1 MHVPFLRRASVGARL
16 AALSSAL
23 FALLFAAFVWA
34 LTHAASGQIADQVH
48 ARIDEKD
55 RSIAAMIALFDEAL
69 TAEASRAMTLFAS
82 FLPAGYALDAAR
94 TIDVAGVATPA
105 LTAGGQTLN
114 LDFSIPDQFLQK
126 SGAIATIFARRGD
139 DFVRVTTSLKKQ
151 DGSRAIGTLLDRK
164 GPAYAPLVAGRTYTG
179 LATLF
184 GKRYITQYKPIADAS
199 GAIVGA
205 LFVGIDVGAEMRLV
219 ENGIRQLKIGEHGY
233 YFVLDASDGPARG
246 TLLVHPARAGQRAD
260 DAAAPYAQML
270 AAREGQL
277 SYTSTDAA
285 AGDDGPRAKF
295 VSFVTV
301 PQWQWLVGG
310 IAIDD
315 EVMAGM
321 RATRNRFA
329 AIGCAFVLAFAALF
343 VAVVKRVVSRPLD
356 AAAHASER
364 FAAGDL
370 SVRIGA
376 HGKHDKHDKHGKH
389 DARDGAARPPA
400 SGRNDEIGRLVRA
413 VDGIGDGLAR
423 IVAQVRRGAA
433 DIAHGSVRIG
443 AHGKHDKHDKHDKH
457 GKHDARDGA
466 ARPPAS
472 GRNDEIGRL
481 VRAVDGIGDGLAR
494 IVAQVRRGAAD
505 IAHGTVTIAAGSS
518 DMAARIATQASS
530 VEQTAAS
537 MEQITAAVQQNADH
551 AAQASALATG
561 ASSAATT
568 GGAAVQRVVATMGDI
583 QGVARRIAEIT
594 GVIEGI
600 AFQTN
605 ILALNAAVEAA
616 RAGEHGRGFAVVASE
631 VRALAQRSA
640 AAAKEIDA
648 LVGES
653 ATTAE
658 HGFRIAEDA
667 RAAMQDIV
675 ARVDQVRAII
685 AEISAA
691 SREQSSGIE
700 QVNLAVTQ
708 IGAATQQNA
717 TLIADAERAAAE
729 LRDEAAQLAH
739 AVSVFRLAADEGVLD
754 AR

>member
-1 MHVPFLRRASVGARL
+1 MTRAFRQRTRHRTPESFMHVPFLRRASVGARL

-376 HGKHDKHDKHGKH
+376 HGKHDKHGKH

-400 SGRNDEIGRLVRA
+400 SGR
-413 VDGIGDGLAR
+413 
-423 IVAQVRRGAA
+423 
-433 DIAHGSVRIG
+433 S
-443 AHGKHDKHDKHDKH
+443 
-457 GKHDARDGA
+457 
-466 ARPPAS
+466 
-472 GRNDEIGRL
+472 DEIGRL

-691 SREQSSGIE
+691 SREQSGGIE

-717 TLIADAERAAAE
+717 TLIADAERAAAA

>member
-376 HGKHDKHDKHGKH
+376 HGKHGKHGKH

-400 SGRNDEIGRLVRA
+400 SGR
-413 VDGIGDGLAR
+413 
-423 IVAQVRRGAA
+423 
-433 DIAHGSVRIG
+433 S
-443 AHGKHDKHDKHDKH
+443 
-457 GKHDARDGA
+457 
-466 ARPPAS
+466 
-472 GRNDEIGRL
+472 DEIGRL

-717 TLIADAERAAAE
+717 TLIADAERAAAA

>member
-105 LTAGGQTLN
+105 LTAGGQMLN

-270 AAREGQL
+270 AAKEGQL

-376 HGKHDKHDKHGKH
+376 HGKHDKHD
-389 DARDGAARPPA
+389 ARDGAARPPA
-400 SGRNDEIGRLVRA
+400 SGR
-413 VDGIGDGLAR
+413 
-423 IVAQVRRGAA
+423 
-433 DIAHGSVRIG
+433 S
-443 AHGKHDKHDKHDKH
+443 
-457 GKHDARDGA
+457 
-466 ARPPAS
+466 
-472 GRNDEIGRL
+472 DEIGRL

-616 RAGEHGRGFAVVASE
+616 RAGEHGRGFAVVAGE

-717 TLIADAERAAAE
+717 TLIADAERAAAA

-739 AVSVFRLAADEGVLD
+739 AVSVFRLAADEPTLD

>member
-315 EVMAGM
+315 EVMADM

-376 HGKHDKHDKHGKH
+376 HGKHGKH

-400 SGRNDEIGRLVRA
+400 SGR
-413 VDGIGDGLAR
+413 
-423 IVAQVRRGAA
+423 
-433 DIAHGSVRIG
+433 S
-443 AHGKHDKHDKHDKH
+443 
-457 GKHDARDGA
+457 
-466 ARPPAS
+466 
-472 GRNDEIGRL
+472 DEIGRL

-717 TLIADAERAAAE
+717 TLIADAERAAAA

-739 AVSVFRLAADEGVLD
+739 AVSVFRLVADEGVLD

>member
-270 AAREGQL
+270 AAKEGQL

-376 HGKHDKHDKHGKH
+376 HGKHDKHDKH
-389 DARDGAARPPA
+389 DVRDGAARPPA
-400 SGRNDEIGRLVRA
+400 SGR
-413 VDGIGDGLAR
+413 
-423 IVAQVRRGAA
+423 
-433 DIAHGSVRIG
+433 S
-443 AHGKHDKHDKHDKH
+443 
-457 GKHDARDGA
+457 
-466 ARPPAS
+466 
-472 GRNDEIGRL
+472 DEIGRL

-717 TLIADAERAAAE
+717 TLIADAERAAAA

-739 AVSVFRLAADEGVLD
+739 AVSVFRLAADEPTLD

>member
-1 MHVPFLRRASVGARL
+1 MTRAFRQRTRHRTPESFMHVPFLRRASVGARL

-315 EVMAGM
+315 EVMADM

-376 HGKHDKHDKHGKH
+376 HGKHGKH

-400 SGRNDEIGRLVRA
+400 SGR
-413 VDGIGDGLAR
+413 
-423 IVAQVRRGAA
+423 
-433 DIAHGSVRIG
+433 S
-443 AHGKHDKHDKHDKH
+443 
-457 GKHDARDGA
+457 
-466 ARPPAS
+466 
-472 GRNDEIGRL
+472 DEIGRL

-717 TLIADAERAAAE
+717 TLIADAERAAAA

>member
-400 SGRNDEIGRLVRA
+400 SGR
-413 VDGIGDGLAR
+413 
-423 IVAQVRRGAA
+423 
-433 DIAHGSVRIG
+433 S
-443 AHGKHDKHDKHDKH
+443 
-457 GKHDARDGA
+457 
-466 ARPPAS
+466 
-472 GRNDEIGRL
+472 DEIGRL

-691 SREQSSGIE
+691 SREQSGGIE

-717 TLIADAERAAAE
+717 TLIADAERAAAA

-739 AVSVFRLAADEGVLD
+739 AVSVFRLAADEPTLD

>member
-270 AAREGQL
+270 AAKEGQL

-376 HGKHDKHDKHGKH
+376 HGKHGKH

-400 SGRNDEIGRLVRA
+400 SGR
-413 VDGIGDGLAR
+413 
-423 IVAQVRRGAA
+423 
-433 DIAHGSVRIG
+433 S
-443 AHGKHDKHDKHDKH
+443 
-457 GKHDARDGA
+457 
-466 ARPPAS
+466 
-472 GRNDEIGRL
+472 DEIGRL

-717 TLIADAERAAAE
+717 TLIADAERAAAA

>member
-126 SGAIATIFARRGD
+126 SGAIATIFARRGE

-205 LFVGIDVGAEMRLV
+205 LFVGIDIGAEMRLV

-376 HGKHDKHDKHGKH
+376 HDKHDKH

-400 SGRNDEIGRLVRA
+400 SGR
-413 VDGIGDGLAR
+413 
-423 IVAQVRRGAA
+423 
-433 DIAHGSVRIG
+433 S
-443 AHGKHDKHDKHDKH
+443 
-457 GKHDARDGA
+457 
-466 ARPPAS
+466 
-472 GRNDEIGRL
+472 DEIGRL

-691 SREQSSGIE
+691 SREQSGGIE

-717 TLIADAERAAAE
+717 TLIADAERAAAA

-739 AVSVFRLAADEGVLD
+739 AVSVFRLAADEPTLD

>member
-315 EVMAGM
+315 EVMADM

-376 HGKHDKHDKHGKH
+376 HGKHDKHGKH

-400 SGRNDEIGRLVRA
+400 SGR
-413 VDGIGDGLAR
+413 
-423 IVAQVRRGAA
+423 
-433 DIAHGSVRIG
+433 S
-443 AHGKHDKHDKHDKH
+443 
-457 GKHDARDGA
+457 
-466 ARPPAS
+466 
-472 GRNDEIGRL
+472 DEIGRL

-717 TLIADAERAAAE
+717 TLIADAERAAAA

>member
-315 EVMAGM
+315 EVMADM

-376 HGKHDKHDKHGKH
+376 H
-389 DARDGAARPPA
+389 
-400 SGRNDEIGRLVRA
+400 
-413 VDGIGDGLAR
+413 
-423 IVAQVRRGAA
+423 
-433 DIAHGSVRIG
+433 
-443 AHGKHDKHDKHDKH
+443 DKHDKHDKH

-472 GRNDEIGRL
+472 GRSDEIGRL

-583 QGVARRIAEIT
+583 QSVARRIAEIT

-717 TLIADAERAAAE
+717 TLIADAERAAAA

-739 AVSVFRLAADEGVLD
+739 AVSVFRLAADEPTLD

>member
-1 MHVPFLRRASVGARL
+1 MTRAFRQRTRHRTPESFMHVPFLRRASVGARL

-260 DAAAPYAQML
+260 DAAAPYARML
-270 AAREGQL
+270 AAKEGQL

-376 HGKHDKHDKHGKH
+376 HGKHDKHD
-389 DARDGAARPPA
+389 ARDGAARPPA
-400 SGRNDEIGRLVRA
+400 SGR
-413 VDGIGDGLAR
+413 
-423 IVAQVRRGAA
+423 
-433 DIAHGSVRIG
+433 S
-443 AHGKHDKHDKHDKH
+443 
-457 GKHDARDGA
+457 
-466 ARPPAS
+466 
-472 GRNDEIGRL
+472 DEIGRL

-691 SREQSSGIE
+691 SREQSGGIE

-717 TLIADAERAAAE
+717 TLIADAERAAAA

-739 AVSVFRLAADEGVLD
+739 AVSVFRLAADEPTLD